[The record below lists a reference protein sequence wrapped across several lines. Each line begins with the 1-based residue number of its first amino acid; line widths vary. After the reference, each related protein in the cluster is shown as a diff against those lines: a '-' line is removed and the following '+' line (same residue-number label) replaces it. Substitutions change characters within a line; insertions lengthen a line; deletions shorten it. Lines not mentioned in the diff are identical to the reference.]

1 MEIEMK
7 INGSSDPLR
16 LNGNAPAGKGKTAEK
31 TDTAPAG
38 DTVKLSGLPAQLAK
52 LVEEAQAPNAVFDQ
66 SRVDAIKEAI
76 RRGDF
81 KVDSNVVADRLIQT
95 VQELIAPK
103 A

>member
-1 MEIEMK
+1 MK

-31 TDTAPAG
+31 TDSAPA
-38 DTVKLSGLPAQLAK
+38 DTVKLSGLPAHLAK

-66 SRVDAIKEAI
+66 SRVDAIKDAI
-76 RRGDF
+76 RRGEF
-81 KVDSNVVADRLIQT
+81 KVDSNVVADKLIQT